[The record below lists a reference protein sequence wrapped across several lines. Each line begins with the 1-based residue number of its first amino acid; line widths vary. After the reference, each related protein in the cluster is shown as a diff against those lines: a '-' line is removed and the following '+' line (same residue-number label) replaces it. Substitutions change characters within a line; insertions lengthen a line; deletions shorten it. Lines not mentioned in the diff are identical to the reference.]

1 MLRDE
6 RIPDEELIEVESAL
20 RERWPTGADAE
31 FESAIAYHESLPTTK
46 RFADALESADQP
58 LLQPRAGVPCLDDQ
72 TELLRYLDKE
82 GGADLLPTTIDSY
95 TRDNE
100 YEKAQRGLEEARESG
115 EDTLNGFPA
124 VNHGVE
130 ACRELVEAVDAP
142 IEVRHGTPD
151 ARLLAIITLAGGF
164 QSFEGGPIS
173 YNIPYTKEHDLK
185 ETIEH
190 WQFIDRLCG
199 AYTKRGVRINREPFG
214 PLTGTLV
221 PPSIAIAVMVVEGLL
236 AATQGVRSLTLGYG
250 QVGNVVQD
258 VAALRALRE
267 LGEEYLP
274 NDVVVTTVFH
284 EWMGGFPPDEARAN
298 GVIGLGGAT
307 AALAQPDK
315 VITKSPQEFQGVP
328 TQEANAAGLRT
339 TRQLIDM
346 MAEQEIIIDGI
357 DKEQELIERTAR
369 SLLDAV
375 FDHGDG
381 DVARGVVAA
390 FNSGALDVPFA
401 PSDSAKADVLP
412 ARDDDGRVRILQWGD
427 LAVDQEI
434 RDIHDARLDER
445 ARTEGRSRSFRMVAD
460 DVDAI
465 SDGKLI
471 GRPTASE
478 SDSEESGR
486 ATDGTDTIGG
496 EGDAD

>member
-1 MLRDE
+1 MLTDSALAEEELQRIANELRDE
-6 RIPDEELIEVESAL
+6 WRTGREVDFEEAVA
-20 RERWPTGADAE
+20 
-31 FESAIAYHESLPTTK
+31 FHESLPANK
-46 RFADALESADQP
+46 QFAEVLESADRP
-58 LLQPRAGVPCLDDQ
+58 LLQPRAGVPCLEEQ
-72 TELLRYLDKE
+72 IELLEYLQNE

-100 YEKAQRGLEEARESG
+100 YEKAEEGLAASRGSEANE
-115 EDTLNGFPA
+115 LNGFPA

-130 ACRELVEAVDAP
+130 DCRRLVRALDAP

-151 ARLLAIITLAGGF
+151 ARLLAMVTLAGGF

-173 YNIPYTKEHDLK
+173 YNIPYTKGRGLE

-190 WQFIDRLCG
+190 WQFVDRLCG
-199 AYTKRGVRINREPFG
+199 AYTERGVTINREPFG

-221 PPSIAIAVMVVEGLL
+221 SPSIAITVMLIEGLL

-250 QVGNVVQD
+250 QVGNLVQD
-258 VAALRALRE
+258 VAALHALRS

-274 NDVVVTTVFH
+274 DEVTVTTVFH

-307 AALAQPDK
+307 AAVAKPDK

-328 TQEANAAGLRT
+328 TKEANSAGLRT

-346 MAEQEIIIDGI
+346 MIEQNIDLGGI
-357 DKEQELIERTAR
+357 DDEQALIERSTHALMD
-369 SLLDAV
+369 SV
-375 FDHGDG
+375 FDAGDG
-381 DVARGVVAA
+381 DVARGVIRA
-390 FNSGALDVPFA
+390 FDSGALDVPFA
-401 PSDSAKADVLP
+401 PSDAAAAAVLP
-412 ARDDDGRVRILQWGD
+412 ARDDDGRVRIFEFGE
-427 LAVDQEI
+427 LALPD
-434 RDIHDARLDER
+434 DIKQIHGTKLGER
-445 ARTEGRSRSFRMVAD
+445 AQTEGRDESFRMVAD

-471 GRPTASE
+471 GRPTGFSHAA
-478 SDSEESGR
+478 GG
-486 ATDGTDTIGG
+486 ATD
-496 EGDAD
+496 AD